1 MYNLSCSGPAGPR
14 SKLTRGRVWARAR
27 VGASRYA
34 RFRKTKS
41 GRYWVDAQDDL
52 YRIGSVASLTGIAVE
67 RLRAWERRYGL
78 NPVHR
83 EGRTRYYSSAQ
94 LERLRRIKRLIDQ
107 GQPISSLARLTDDQ
121 LATRLSES
129 FEVAP
134 RLPRVGVIG
143 PNLSVLAQ
151 QRGEDSQ
158 VELAA
163 QWANMAAFA
172 AATSLPEL
180 DAVVVQLPTLTTQ
193 PIEEIRKKLVHART
207 VVVYQFAAEKYLR
220 RAAEA
225 NVEVFKWP
233 VAWLEIEQACT
244 AASGRPRRAAGA
256 AKRRFGDAE
265 LIAIA
270 AGSADP
276 SHCPEHLVELI
287 SQLNAFADYT
297 ADCVGADDATAD
309 NATLYRQT
317 HCEATQA
324 RARLEGALE
333 AFLMP

>member
-1 MYNLSCSGPAGPR
+1 MP
-14 SKLTRGRVWARAR
+14 
-27 VGASRYA
+27 
-34 RFRKTKS
+34 

-78 NPVHR
+78 SPVHR
-83 EGRTRYYSSAQ
+83 KGRTRYYSGQQ

-107 GQPISSLARLTDDQ
+107 GQPISSLARLTDEQ
-121 LATRLSES
+121 LAARQTES
-129 FEVAP
+129 LATAP
-134 RLPRVGVIG
+134 PMPRIGVIG
-143 PNLSVLAQ
+143 PNLSVLAH

-163 QWANMAAFA
+163 QWANMAAFT
-172 AATSLPEL
+172 AATRLPKL
-180 DAVVVQLPTLTTQ
+180 DAIVAQLPTLTTQ
-193 PIEEIRKKLVHART
+193 PIEEIEKKLDHARI

-225 NVEVFKWP
+225 NVEMFRWP
-233 VAWLEIEQACT
+233 VTWPEIEQACT
-244 AASGRPRRAAGA
+244 AASGQPLRAAGMVE
-256 AKRRFGDAE
+256 RRFSDAE

-270 AGSADP
+270 AGSTDP
-276 SHCPEHLVELI
+276 SHCPKHLVELI

-297 ADCVGADDATAD
+297 ADCGGADDATAA
-309 NATLYRQT
+309 NAALYQQAQR
-317 HCEATQA
+317 EATQA

-333 AFLMP
+333 AFVTL

>member
-1 MYNLSCSGPAGPR
+1 MD
-14 SKLTRGRVWARAR
+14 V
-27 VGASRYA
+27 
-34 RFRKTKS
+34 
-41 GRYWVDAQDDL
+41 QDDL

-78 NPVHR
+78 SPVHR
-83 EGRTRYYSSAQ
+83 EGRTRYYSGAQ
-94 LERLRRIKRLIDQ
+94 LDRLRRIKRLIDQ

-121 LATRLSES
+121 LAARLTES
-129 FEVAP
+129 LAIAP
-134 RLPRVGVIG
+134 SLPRVGVIG
-143 PNLSVLAQ
+143 PNLSLLAH

-158 VELAA
+158 VELAG

-172 AATSLPEL
+172 AAARLPKL
-180 DAVVVQLPTLTTQ
+180 DAVIAQLPTLTTQ
-193 PIEEIRKKLVHART
+193 PIEDIKEKFPHAQI

-225 NVEVFKWP
+225 NVALFKWP

-244 AASGRPRRAAGA
+244 AADAQPLRASGV
-256 AKRRFGDAE
+256 AKRRFSDAE

-270 AGSADP
+270 GGSTDP
-276 SHCPEHLVELI
+276 SHCPKHLVELI

-297 ADCVGADDATAD
+297 EECGGADDVTAA
-309 NATLYRQT
+309 NAALYQQAQR
-317 HCEATQA
+317 EASQA
-324 RARLEGALE
+324 RVRLEGALE